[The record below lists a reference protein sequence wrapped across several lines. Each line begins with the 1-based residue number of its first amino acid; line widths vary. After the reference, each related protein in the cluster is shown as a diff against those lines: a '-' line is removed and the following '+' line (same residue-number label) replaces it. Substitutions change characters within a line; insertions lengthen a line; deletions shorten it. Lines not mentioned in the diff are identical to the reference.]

1 MKIATESFFNR
12 ITKALD
18 KKLPF
23 TAYNQ
28 PESDEITGFFQKN
41 DDLFHSKNYS
51 ESGFVFAPF
60 DNAKQSILFPL
71 SKSEICT
78 TTYSDISRD
87 ESNSYFKVISNS
99 NNEKST
105 FVSLVQKGVEFLKRT
120 GVKKVVLSRK
130 AIINTSRFNIEDTFK
145 KLLMNYKNAMV
156 YVWFHPKIG
165 LWLGATPETL
175 LKVKDDSF
183 TTMALAGTQLFHGS
197 LDIDWQHKEKQEQQ
211 FVTDFIINNLSNS
224 LVITGVSEPQT
235 VRAGNL
241 LHLCTIIKGKLSRQF
256 SLHQLIGL
264 LHPTPAVCGLPKKD
278 AKDFILE
285 NESYDREFYTGYLG
299 ELNVESQSNLYVNLR
314 CMQVLRNETAVY
326 VGGGIT
332 VDSIPE
338 KEWEETEA
346 KTNTLLDVLIKKS
359 N

>member
-1 MKIATESFFNR
+1 LKIATESFFNR
-12 ITKALD
+12 ITEALD

-23 TAYNQ
+23 TVYNQ
-28 PESDEITGFFQKN
+28 PESDEIKGFFQKN
-41 DDLFHSKNYS
+41 DDLYHTKNYS

-71 SKSEICT
+71 NKSEICT
-78 TTYSDISRD
+78 TKFSGISID
-87 ESNSYFKVISNS
+87 DSVSNFKLISNS

-105 FVSLVQKGVEFLKRT
+105 HVSLVQKGVEFLKTT

-130 AIINTSRFNIEDTFK
+130 ELIHTSHFNIEETFK
-145 KLLMNYKNAMV
+145 KLLMNNRNAMV
-156 YVWFHPKIG
+156 YIWYHPKIG

-175 LKVKDDSF
+175 LKVKDDAF
-183 TTMALAGTQLFHGS
+183 TTMALAGTQLYHGS
-197 LDIDWQHKEKQEQQ
+197 LEVDWQHKEKQEQQ

-224 LVITGVSEPQT
+224 LVITGVSEPHT

-241 LHLCTIIKGKLSRQF
+241 LHLCTKINGILSRQF
-256 SLHQLIGL
+256 SLDQLIGL

-278 AKDFILE
+278 AKVFILE
-285 NESYDREFYTGYLG
+285 NESYDREYYTGFLG
-299 ELNVESQSNLYVNLR
+299 ELNIESESNLYVNLR
-314 CMQVLRNETAVY
+314 CMQVLSNEISVY

-338 KEWEETEA
+338 KEWKETEA
-346 KTNTLLDVLIKKS
+346 KSEVMLKAL
-359 N
+359 

>member
-1 MKIATESFFNR
+1 LKIATESFFDR
-12 ITKALD
+12 IAEALD

-28 PESDEITGFFQKN
+28 PESDEVKGFFQKN
-41 DDLFHSKNYS
+41 DDLYRTKNYS

-71 SKSEICT
+71 NKSEICT
-78 TTYSDISRD
+78 TTFCDISRTK
-87 ESNSYFKVISNS
+87 SNSNFKLISNS
-99 NNEKST
+99 INEKSN
-105 FVSLVQKGVEFLKRT
+105 FVSLVQKGVEFLKTT

-130 AIINTSRFNIEDTFK
+130 ELIHTSHFNIEETFR
-145 KLLMNYKNAMV
+145 KLLLNYRNAMV
-156 YVWFHPKIG
+156 YVWYHPKIG

-175 LKVKDDSF
+175 LKVKDDAF
-183 TTMALAGTQLFHGS
+183 TTMALAGTQLYHGR
-197 LDIDWQHKEKQEQQ
+197 LEVDWQHKEKQEQH
-211 FVTDFIINNLSNS
+211 FVTEFIINNLSNS
-224 LVITGVSEPQT
+224 LVITGVSEPHT

-241 LHLCTIIKGKLSRQF
+241 LHLCTKINGILSRQF
-256 SLHQLIGL
+256 SLYQLIGL

-278 AKDFILE
+278 AKVFILE

-299 ELNVESQSNLYVNLR
+299 ELNIESQSNLYVNLR
-314 CMQVLRNETAVY
+314 CMQVLSNEISVY
-326 VGGGIT
+326 VGCGIT

-346 KTNTLLDVLIKKS
+346 KSEVILQVLA
-359 N
+359 

>member
-1 MKIATESFFNR
+1 MKIPTESFFDR
-12 ITKALD
+12 ITEALD

-28 PESDEITGFFQKN
+28 PESDELKGFFQKN
-41 DDLFHSKNYS
+41 DDLYSTKNYS

-60 DNAKQSILFPL
+60 DSAKQSTLFPL

-78 TTYSDISRD
+78 TTFSDISID
-87 ESNSYFKVISNS
+87 ESNSNFKLISNS
-99 NNEKST
+99 RNEKST
-105 FVSLVQKGVEFLKRT
+105 FVSLVQKGIEFLKKT

-130 AIINTSRFNIEDTFK
+130 ELINTSHFNIEETFK
-145 KLLMNYKNAMV
+145 NLLMNYRNAMV

-175 LKVKDDSF
+175 LKVKDEAF
-183 TTMALAGTQLFHGS
+183 TTMALAGTQLYHGS
-197 LDIDWQHKEKQEQQ
+197 LGVDWQHKEKQEQQ

-224 LVITGVSEPQT
+224 LVITGVSEPHT

-241 LHLCTIIKGKLSRQF
+241 LHLCTKIKGILSRQI
-256 SLHQLIGL
+256 SLYQLIGM

-278 AKDFILE
+278 AKEFILE

-299 ELNVESQSNLYVNLR
+299 ELNIESQSNLYVNLR
-314 CMQVLRNETAVY
+314 CMQVLINEISVY
-326 VGGGIT
+326 VGSGIT
-332 VDSIPE
+332 ADSIPE

-346 KTNTLLDVLIKKS
+346 KSKVILKVLA
-359 N
+359 

>member
-1 MKIATESFFNR
+1 MKIAAESFFDR
-12 ITKALD
+12 ITEALD

-28 PESDEITGFFQKN
+28 PESDEIKGFFQKN
-41 DDLFHSKNYS
+41 DDLYYTKNYS

-78 TTYSDISRD
+78 TTLSDISKD
-87 ESNSYFKVISNS
+87 ESNSNFRLNSNS
-99 NNEKST
+99 TNEKSN
-105 FVSLVQKGVEFLKRT
+105 FVSLVQKGVQFLKTT

-130 AIINTSRFNIEDTFK
+130 EIINTSHFNTKETFK
-145 KLLMNYKNAMV
+145 KLLMNYRNAIV

-175 LKVKDDSF
+175 LKVKDDAF
-183 TTMALAGTQLFHGS
+183 TTMALAGTQLYHGS
-197 LDIDWQHKEKQEQQ
+197 LEVDWQHKEKQEQQ

-224 LVITGVSEPQT
+224 LVITGVSEPHS

-241 LHLCTIIKGKLSRQF
+241 LHLCTRIKGKLSRQF

-264 LHPTPAVCGLPKKD
+264 LHPTPAVCGLPKKE
-278 AKDFILE
+278 AKVFILE
-285 NESYDREFYTGYLG
+285 NECYDREFYSGFLG
-299 ELNVESQSNLYVNLR
+299 ELNLNNTSNLYVNLR
-314 CMQVLRNETAVY
+314 CLQVLPKGLAIY
-326 VGGGIT
+326 VGSGIT
-332 VDSIPE
+332 LDSKPTN
-338 KEWEETEA
+338 EWEETVA
-346 KTNTLLDVLIKKS
+346 KSEVMLKVL
-359 N
+359 

>member
-1 MKIATESFFNR
+1 MACAMPIK
-12 ITKALD
+12 
-18 KKLPF
+18 
-23 TAYNQ
+23 
-28 PESDEITGFFQKN
+28 GFFQKN
-41 DDLFHSKNYS
+41 DDLYYSKNYS

-78 TTYSDISRD
+78 TTLSDISKD
-87 ESNSYFKVISNS
+87 ESNSNFRLNSNS
-99 NNEKST
+99 TNEKSN
-105 FVSLVQKGVEFLKRT
+105 FVSLVQKGVQFLKTT

-130 AIINTSRFNIEDTFK
+130 EIINTSHFNTKETFK
-145 KLLMNYKNAMV
+145 KLLMNYRNAIV

-175 LKVKDDSF
+175 LKVKDDAF
-183 TTMALAGTQLFHGS
+183 TTMALAGTQLYHGS
-197 LDIDWQHKEKQEQQ
+197 LEVDWQHKEKQEQQ

-224 LVITGVSEPQT
+224 LVITGVSEPHT

-241 LHLCTIIKGKLSRQF
+241 LHLCTRIKGKLSRQF

-264 LHPTPAVCGLPKKD
+264 LHPTPAVCGLPKIESKL
-278 AKDFILE
+278 FILE
-285 NESYDREFYTGYLG
+285 NEQYDREYYTGFLG
-299 ELNVESQSNLYVNLR
+299 ELNIESESNLYVNLR
-314 CMQVLRNETAVY
+314 CMQVLSNEISVY

-338 KEWEETEA
+338 KEWKETEA
-346 KTNTLLDVLIKKS
+346 KSEVMLKAL
-359 N
+359 

>member
-1 MKIATESFFNR
+1 MKIAAESFFDR
-12 ITKALD
+12 ITEALD

-28 PESDEITGFFQKN
+28 PESDEIKGFFQKN
-41 DDLFHSKNYS
+41 DDLYYTKNYS

-78 TTYSDISRD
+78 TTLSDISKD
-87 ESNSYFKVISNS
+87 ESNSNFRLNSNS
-99 NNEKST
+99 TNEKSN
-105 FVSLVQKGVEFLKRT
+105 FVSLVQKGVQFLKTT

-130 AIINTSRFNIEDTFK
+130 EIINTSHFNTKETFK
-145 KLLMNYKNAMV
+145 KLLMNYRNAIV

-175 LKVKDDSF
+175 LKVKDDAF
-183 TTMALAGTQLFHGS
+183 TTMALAGTQLYHGS
-197 LDIDWQHKEKQEQQ
+197 LEVDWQHKEKQEQQ

-224 LVITGVSEPQT
+224 LVITGVSEPHT

-256 SLHQLIGL
+256 SLYQLIGL
-264 LHPTPAVCGLPKKD
+264 LHPTPAVCGLPKHS
-278 AKDFILE
+278 AKVFILE
-285 NESYDREFYTGYLG
+285 NESYDREYYTGFLG
-299 ELNVESQSNLYVNLR
+299 ELNIESESNLYVNLR
-314 CMQVLRNETAVY
+314 CMQVLSNEISVY

-338 KEWEETEA
+338 KEWKETEA
-346 KTNTLLDVLIKKS
+346 KSEVMLKAL
-359 N
+359 

>member
-1 MKIATESFFNR
+1 MKIAAESFFDR
-12 ITKALD
+12 ITEALD

-28 PESDEITGFFQKN
+28 PESDEIKGFFQKN
-41 DDLFHSKNYS
+41 DDLYYTKNYS

-78 TTYSDISRD
+78 TTLSDISKD
-87 ESNSYFKVISNS
+87 ESNSNFRLNSNS
-99 NNEKST
+99 TNEKSN
-105 FVSLVQKGVEFLKRT
+105 FVSLVQKGVQFLKTT

-130 AIINTSRFNIEDTFK
+130 EIINTSHFNTKETFK
-145 KLLMNYKNAMV
+145 KLLMNYRNAIV

-175 LKVKDDSF
+175 LKVKDDAF
-183 TTMALAGTQLFHGS
+183 TTMALAGTQLYHGS
-197 LDIDWQHKEKQEQQ
+197 LEVDWQHKEKQEQQ

-224 LVITGVSEPQT
+224 LVITGVSEAHT

-241 LHLCTIIKGKLSRQF
+241 LHLCTIIKGKLSRHF
-256 SLHQLIGL
+256 SLYQLIGL
-264 LHPTPAVCGLPKKD
+264 LHPTPAVCGLPKHS
-278 AKDFILE
+278 AKVFILE
-285 NESYDREFYTGYLG
+285 NESYDREYYTGFLG
-299 ELNVESQSNLYVNLR
+299 ELNIESESNLYVNLR
-314 CMQVLRNETAVY
+314 CMQVLSNEISVY
-326 VGGGIT
+326 GGGIT

-338 KEWEETEA
+338 KEWKETEA
-346 KTNTLLDVLIKKS
+346 KSEVMLKAL
-359 N
+359 